1 MVKPSLFMK
10 AKDYIAGRY
19 GDDIGKMLVHTG
31 VIGWILS
38 SAAQVA
44 AIVINDK
51 IPKEQKM
58 FLIPQEIAD
67 AGVNIASFYLI
78 TNCFKSFASKF
89 VKSGKWAPKSVREF
103 LNASPKLKEKVGKV
117 GFDILKD
124 VKNIPEKIAKDYKF
138 FEDGVDVVATT
149 VGSVLSCNIVT
160 PLLRNRFASDRQKTG
175 IARMNANS
183 KKDQNSD
190 VKTIQRPTMETFKT
204 LSYANPSGS
213 LKI

>member
-78 TNCFKSFASKF
+78 TNCFKSFASKL
-89 VKSGKWAPKSVREF
+89 VKAGKWAPKSVREF
-103 LNASPKLKEKVGKV
+103 LNASSKLKEKVGKV

>member
-44 AIVINDK
+44 
-51 IPKEQKM
+51 
-58 FLIPQEIAD
+58 D

-78 TNCFKSFASKF
+78 TNCFKSFASKL

-103 LNASPKLKEKVGKV
+103 LNASSKLKEKVGKV